1 MLVDSAQNQQHND
14 AHQKYSKKF
23 GISFGLHY
31 LCTIIIPTAMK
42 FKEEINESFTMLEA
56 IQEAQRCLHCK
67 VPQCKKGCPINND
80 IPDWIHELKKGNLG
94 NAISIIRAKSNL
106 PAVCGR
112 VCGHEKQCE
121 GACVLGKKD
130 RPVSIGKL
138 ERFVA
143 DFDSENELTH
153 EGGVEKSRGKVA
165 VIGAGP
171 SGITVA
177 GDLSR
182 MGFAVEVFEM
192 EQQCGGMLR
201 YGIPEYRLPKEVV
214 AREIRYIEKMGV
226 IIHRNTHV
234 GVEITVD
241 GLFNQG
247 FDAVFIGTG
256 LGKPKSLEI
265 PIYQNGKCI
274 SEGENAIKCSDLKRV
289 RLAAH
294 FLRRVELISE
304 GFMSPDETH
313 VDKGAKVFI
322 VGCGNTAMDASRTA
336 LRVGVESV
344 EVIYNRGIDTM
355 SALRAEY
362 DDAVKEGV
370 KFNWWSSIEEIHVD
384 DNLDIKEIVLKTAEP
399 DKEPVLRTLPAD
411 NVIMA
416 IGATPNTKIVRTTSG
431 LENDERKFLIT
442 REVPYGMTTRKG
454 VFAGGDVANRQATV
468 VHAMQDAKKVAL
480 GIAQY
485 VDAVRLMKAINI

>member
-1 MLVDSAQNQQHND
+1 
-14 AHQKYSKKF
+14 
-23 GISFGLHY
+23 
-31 LCTIIIPTAMK
+31 MK
-42 FKEEINESFTMLEA
+42 FKEEINESYTMAEA
-56 IQEAQRCLHCK
+56 IREAQRCLQCK
-67 VPQCKKGCPINND
+67 VPGCRKGCPISND

-112 VCGHEKQCE
+112 VCAHEKQCE
-121 GACVLGKKD
+121 GSCVLGKKGQ
-130 RPVSIGKL
+130 PVNIGKL

-143 DFDSENELTH
+143 DFDSEIGLTH
-153 EGGVEKSRGKVA
+153 EDVTEKTRGKVA
-165 VIGAGP
+165 IIGAGP

-192 EQQCGGMLR
+192 EAQCGGVLR

-226 IIHRNTHV
+226 VIHRNTHV
-234 GVEITVD
+234 GVSITVD
-241 GLFNQG
+241 SLFAQG
-247 FDAVFIGTG
+247 FDAIFIGTG
-256 LGKPKSLEI
+256 LGKPKTLDI
-265 PIYQNGKCI
+265 PVWQDGRCI
-274 SEGENAIKCSDLKRV
+274 TEGEVAISCADLRGV
-289 RLAAH
+289 RMATH

-304 GFMSPDETH
+304 GYMKRDELP
-313 VDKGAKVFI
+313 VEDGARVWVI
-322 VGCGNTAMDASRTA
+322 GCGNTAMDASRTA
-336 LRVGVESV
+336 LRIGASRVD
-344 EVIYNRGIDTM
+344 VIYNQGIDTM

-370 KFNWWSSIEEIHVD
+370 QFCWWSAITEIHVD
-384 DNLDIKEIVLKTAEP
+384 AELNIYEIVLETREP
-399 DKEPVLRTLPAD
+399 GKEPLVQTLPA
-411 NVIMA
+411 NNIIMA

-442 REVPYGMTTRKG
+442 RDVPYGMTTRKG

-468 VHAMQDAKKVAL
+468 VHAMQDAKKVAQ

-485 VDAVRLMKAINI
+485 VDAVKLMQAINME

>member
-1 MLVDSAQNQQHND
+1 MNQKEH
-14 AHQKYSKKF
+14 
-23 GISFGLHY
+23 
-31 LCTIIIPTAMK
+31 PT
-42 FKEEINESFTMLEA
+42 FQEVNESYTMAEA
-56 IQEAQRCLHCK
+56 ITEAQRCLHCK
-67 VPQCKKGCPINND
+67 VPQCKKGCPISND
-80 IPDWIHELKKGNLG
+80 IPDWIHELSMGNLG
-94 NAISIIRAKSNL
+94 NAISIIRQKSNL

-121 GACVLGKKD
+121 GSCVLGKKGEAIN
-130 RPVSIGKL
+130 IGKL

-153 EGGVEKSRGKVA
+153 ENIVEKTRGKVA

-182 MGFAVEVFEM
+182 MGFAVEIFEM
-192 EQQCGGMLR
+192 EAQCGGVLR

-226 IIHRNTHV
+226 VIHRNTHV

-241 GLFNQG
+241 TLFDQG
-247 FDAVFIGTG
+247 FDAIFIGTG
-256 LGKPKSLEI
+256 LGMPKSLEI
-265 PIYQNGKCI
+265 PVYQNGKCLT
-274 SEGENAIKCSDLKRV
+274 EGADAIRCADLVGV
-289 RLAAH
+289 RMAAH
-294 FLRRVELISE
+294 FLRRVELIQE
-304 GFMSPDETH
+304 GFMHPSETH
-313 VDKGAKVFI
+313 VEKGARVWI
-322 VGCGNTAMDASRTA
+322 IGCGNTAMDASRTA
-336 LRVGVESV
+336 MRIGASKVDVV
-344 EVIYNRGIDTM
+344 YHKGIDTM

-370 KFNWWSSIEEIHVD
+370 QFNWWSSIVEIHVD
-384 DNLDIKEIVLKTAEP
+384 DNLNITEIVLETKEP
-399 DKEPVLRTLPAD
+399 DKEPVRQTLPAD

-416 IGATPNTKIVRTTSG
+416 IGATPKTKIVRTTPG

-468 VHAMQDAKKVAL
+468 VHAMQDAKKVAE

-485 VDAVRLMKAINI
+485 VDAIKLIAAIS

>member
-1 MLVDSAQNQQHND
+1 
-14 AHQKYSKKF
+14 
-23 GISFGLHY
+23 
-31 LCTIIIPTAMK
+31 MK
-42 FKEEINESFTMLEA
+42 FKEEINESYTMLEA
-56 IQEAQRCLHCK
+56 IREAQRCLQCK
-67 VPQCKKGCPINND
+67 VPGCKKGCPISND
-80 IPDWIHELKKGNLG
+80 IPDWIHELKMGNLG

-112 VCGHEKQCE
+112 VCAHEKQCE
-121 GACVLGKKD
+121 GSCVLGKKGQA
-130 RPVSIGKL
+130 VNIGKL

-153 EGGVEKSRGKVA
+153 ENVAEKSRGKVA

-182 MGFAVEVFEM
+182 TGFAVEIFEM
-192 EQQCGGMLR
+192 EAQYGGVLR

-234 GVEITVD
+234 GYDITVD
-241 GLFNQG
+241 SLFAQG
-247 FDAVFIGTG
+247 FDAIFIGTG

-265 PIYQNGKCI
+265 PIWQNGRCI
-274 SEGENAIKCSDLKRV
+274 SEGKGATKCADLKCIRF
-289 RLAAH
+289 ATH

-304 GFMSPDETH
+304 GFMKPEETH
-313 VDKGAKVFI
+313 VEKGARVFVI
-322 VGCGNTAMDASRTA
+322 GCGNTAMDASRTA
-336 LRVGVESV
+336 LRIGAKQVD
-344 EVIYNRGIDTM
+344 VIYNQGIDTM
-355 SALRAEY
+355 SALHAEY

-370 KFNWWSSIEEIHVD
+370 HFNWWSAITEVHVD
-384 DNLDIKEIVLKTAEP
+384 DKLDITEIVLETTEP
-399 DKEPVLRTLPAD
+399 DKETVRQTLRAD
-411 NVIMA
+411 NIIMA

-431 LENDERKFLIT
+431 LENDERKFLVT
-442 REVPYGMTTRKG
+442 RDVPYGMTTRQG
-454 VFAGGDVANRQATV
+454 VFAGGDVANRQTTV

-485 VDAVRLMKAINI
+485 VDAIKLLEAINLTEK

>member
-1 MLVDSAQNQQHND
+1 MRNFALARIKRTN
-14 AHQKYSKKF
+14 Y
-23 GISFGLHY
+23 I
-31 LCTIIIPTAMK
+31 TMK
-42 FKEEINESFTMLEA
+42 FTEEINESYTMAEA
-56 IQEAQRCLHCK
+56 IKEAQRCLHCK
-67 VPQCKKGCPINND
+67 VPQCKKGCPIEND
-80 IPDWIHELKKGNLG
+80 IPDWIHELKKGNMG
-94 NAISIIRAKSNL
+94 NAISIIRSKSNL

-121 GACVLGKKD
+121 GSCVLAKKGEA
-130 RPVSIGKL
+130 VNIGKL

-143 DFDSENELTH
+143 DFDSDNELTH
-153 EGGVEKSRGKVA
+153 EDIVEKTRGKIA

-182 MGFAVEVFEM
+182 MGFAVEMFEM
-192 EQQCGGMLR
+192 EAQCGGVLR

-241 GLFNQG
+241 SLFDQG

-256 LGKPKSLEI
+256 MGKPRSLEI
-265 PIYQNGKCI
+265 PIYRNGLCL
-274 SEGENAIKCSDLKRV
+274 SEGENAIHCEDLVGV
-289 RLAAH
+289 RFAIH
-294 FLRRVELISE
+294 FLRRVELIAE
-304 GFMSPDETH
+304 GFMTPDETH
-313 VDKGAKVFI
+313 VHKGAHVWVI
-322 VGCGNTAMDASRTA
+322 GGGNTAMDASRTA
-336 LRVGVESV
+336 LRIGASQVD
-344 EVIYNRGIDTM
+344 VIFNEGIDTM

-370 KFNWWSSIEEIHVD
+370 RFNWWASIKEIHVD
-384 DNLDIKEIVLKTAEP
+384 DNMDIKEIVLETAEP
-399 DKEPVLRTLPAD
+399 GKEPVLQTLPA
-411 NVIMA
+411 NNIIMA
-416 IGATPNTKIVRTTSG
+416 IGATPHTKIVRTTSG
-431 LENDERKFLIT
+431 LENDERRFLIT
-442 REVPYGMTTRKG
+442 RDLPYGMTTRKG

-468 VHAMQDAKKVAL
+468 VHAMRDAKKVAM

-485 VDAVRLMKAINI
+485 VDAVKLMKAINM

>member
-1 MLVDSAQNQQHND
+1 
-14 AHQKYSKKF
+14 
-23 GISFGLHY
+23 
-31 LCTIIIPTAMK
+31 MK
-42 FKEEINESFTMLEA
+42 FKEEINESYTMAEA
-56 IQEAQRCLHCK
+56 IKEAQRCLHCK
-67 VPQCKKGCPINND
+67 VPQCQKGCPISND

-121 GACVLGKKD
+121 GSCVLGKKGE
-130 RPVSIGKL
+130 PVNIGKL
-138 ERFVA
+138 ERFIA
-143 DFDSENELTH
+143 DFDSEYQLTH
-153 EGGVEKSRGKVA
+153 ENVVEKTRGKVA

-182 MGFAVEVFEM
+182 EGFAVEIFEM
-192 EQQCGGMLR
+192 EAQCGGVLR

-226 IIHRNTHV
+226 VIHRNTHV

-241 GLFNQG
+241 SLFAQG
-247 FDAVFIGTG
+247 FDAIFIGTG

-265 PIYQNGKCI
+265 PICQNGKCI
-274 SEGENAIKCSDLKRV
+274 SEGEGAVHCTDLIRI
-289 RLAAH
+289 RLATH

-304 GFMSPDETH
+304 GLMAPNETH
-313 VDKGAKVFI
+313 VDKGARVFVI
-322 VGCGNTAMDASRTA
+322 GCGNTAMDASRTA
-336 LRVGVESV
+336 LRVGATQVDIVYHKS
-344 EVIYNRGIDTM
+344 IDTM

-370 KFNWWSSIEEIHVD
+370 RFNWWSSITEIHVD
-384 DNLDIKEIVLKTAEP
+384 DKLEITEIVLETKEP
-399 DKEPVLRTLPAD
+399 DKEPVRQTLPAD
-411 NVIMA
+411 NIIMA

-431 LENDERKFLIT
+431 LQNDERKFLIT
-442 REVPYGMTTRKG
+442 RDVPYGMTTRNG

-485 VDAVRLMKAINI
+485 VDAVRLMRAINMEP

>member
-1 MLVDSAQNQQHND
+1 MEI
-14 AHQKYSKKF
+14 KT
-23 GISFGLHY
+23 Y
-31 LCTIIIPTAMK
+31 LCGIIAKKVNTMR
-42 FKEEINESFTMLEA
+42 FKEEINESYTMAEA
-56 IQEAQRCLHCK
+56 IKEAQRCLHCK
-67 VPQCKKGCPINND
+67 VPQCKKGCPISND

-94 NAISIIRAKSNL
+94 NAISIIRQKSNL

-121 GACVLGKKD
+121 GACVLGKKGEA
-130 RPVSIGKL
+130 VNIGKL

-153 EGGVEKSRGKVA
+153 EDITEKTRGKVA

-182 MGFAVEVFEM
+182 MGFAVEMFEM
-192 EQQCGGMLR
+192 ESQCGGVLR

-214 AREIRYIEKMGV
+214 AREIRHIEKMGV
-226 IIHRNTHV
+226 LIHRNTHV

-241 GLFNQG
+241 SLFAQG
-247 FDAVFIGTG
+247 FDAIFIGTG

-265 PIYQNGKCI
+265 PVFQNGRCLT
-274 SEGENAIKCSDLKRV
+274 EGEGAIHCADLKRV

-304 GFMSPDETH
+304 GLMTPDETH
-313 VDKGAKVFI
+313 VEPGARVWVI
-322 VGCGNTAMDASRTA
+322 GCGNTAMDASRTA
-336 LRVGVESV
+336 LRVGASQV
-344 EVIYNRGIDTM
+344 EVIYHKGIDTM

-370 KFNWWSSIEEIHVD
+370 HFNWWSAIKEIHVD
-384 DNLDIKEIVLKTAEP
+384 DKMDITEIVLETKEP
-399 DKEPVLRTLPAD
+399 DKEPVCRTLPAD

-416 IGATPNTKIVRTTSG
+416 VGATPNTKIVRTTSG

-485 VDAVRLMKAINI
+485 VDAVKLMQAINM

>member
-1 MLVDSAQNQQHND
+1 MLNEV
-14 AHQKYSKKF
+14 
-23 GISFGLHY
+23 
-31 LCTIIIPTAMK
+31 
-42 FKEEINESFTMLEA
+42 NESYTMAEA

-67 VPQCKKGCPINND
+67 VPQCKKGCPISND

-121 GACVLGKKD
+121 GSCVLGKKGEA
-130 RPVSIGKL
+130 VHIGKL
-138 ERFVA
+138 ERFIA

-153 EGGVEKSRGKVA
+153 EDIAEKTRGKVA

-226 IIHRNTHV
+226 IIHRGFHI
-234 GVEITVD
+234 GVDTTID
-241 GLFNQG
+241 DLFAQG
-247 FDAVFIGTG
+247 FDAIFIGTG
-256 LGKPKSLEI
+256 TSKPKSLEI
-265 PIYQNGKCI
+265 PIYQNGKLMP
-274 SEGENAIKCSDLKRV
+274 ELKCADLKRI
-289 RLAAH
+289 RLATH
-294 FLRRVELISE
+294 FLRRIELISE
-304 GFMSPDETH
+304 GFMARNEIPVDE
-313 VDKGAKVFI
+313 GARVWI
-322 VGCGNTAMDASRTA
+322 IGCGNTAMDASRSA
-336 LRVGVESV
+336 LRIGASKVD
-344 EVIYNRGIDTM
+344 VIYHKGIDTM
-355 SALRAEY
+355 SALMAEY

-370 KFNWWSSIEEIHVD
+370 HFNWWSAIKEIHVD
-384 DNLDIKEIVLKTAEP
+384 DSLDIKEIVLETREP
-399 DKEPVLRTLPAD
+399 DKEPVVQTLPAD
-411 NVIMA
+411 NIIMA
-416 IGATPNTKIVRTTSG
+416 IGATPHTKIVRTTSG
-431 LENDERKFLIT
+431 LENDEHKYLIT
-442 REVPYGMTTRKG
+442 RDVPYGMTTRKG
-454 VFAGGDVANRQATV
+454 VFAGGDVVGRQATV
-468 VHAMQDAKKVAL
+468 VHAMQDAKKVAE

-485 VDAVRLMKAINI
+485 VDAVKLMQAINLS